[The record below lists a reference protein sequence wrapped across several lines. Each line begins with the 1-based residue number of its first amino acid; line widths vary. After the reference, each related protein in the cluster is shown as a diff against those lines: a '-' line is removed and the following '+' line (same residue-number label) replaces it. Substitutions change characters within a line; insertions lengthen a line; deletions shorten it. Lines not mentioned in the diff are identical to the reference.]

1 MTLIFEK
8 VVVTAKE
15 FLDKKNI
22 NDSPELIQPI
32 QQAKLRYFN
41 WDLSFSASSLGC
53 EIVWKI
59 AIGKDSLSEWQE
71 LDRMFSPSP
80 IATHANFR
88 GNKTYKTGNVPEPGA
103 LVFWKR
109 GNSWQGHMA
118 IVIAV
123 SEDKQTFDV
132 VEFRALNGSEDKF
145 INAEEKKGKRMNL
158 PFANDKLNLLGFV
171 YCKNQEIR

>member
-1 MTLIFEK
+1 MALISEK

-15 FLDKKNI
+15 FLETRNI
-22 NDSPELIQPI
+22 NDHPSLLEPF
-32 QQAKLRYFN
+32 QQTKSRYFN

-53 EIVWKI
+53 EIIWKI
-59 AIGKDSLSEWQE
+59 AIGRDSLSEWQE
-71 LDRMFSPSP
+71 LDRLFSPSP

-88 GNKTYKTGNVPEPGA
+88 GNKTYKTGNIPELGA

-118 IVIAV
+118 IVTWV
-123 SEDKQTFDV
+123 SEDRQTFDV
-132 VEFRALNGSEDKF
+132 IEFRALNGSEDKF
-145 INAEEKKGKRMNL
+145 INAEEKKGKRMGL
-158 PFANDKLNLLGFV
+158 PFCNDKLNLLGFV